1 MKLPG
6 LIRLFVFRN
15 IREEKFLTFLSIF
28 GVALGI
34 GLFIGVK
41 VASDRA
47 IISFEADIR
56 GINRYANYEIL
67 DISGIDFGEKIYPAV
82 RELEENS
89 WPVLKVAGYLP
100 DPKETIDIEGIYT
113 VKMIGLLGGSR
124 DVKYDVE
131 KFYRNAN
138 GVMITKKL
146 SDSHSLARGTT
157 IRVFVYD
164 RGYPLKVV
172 DILDTEY
179 LPANTAVMDIGN
191 FQEYFHKEGY
201 VSRIDLSTDEK
212 TAAEIQKILPKNLVI
227 EKKEEVIKNRRSVV
241 ASFRY
246 NLQFVSLIAVLVGI
260 FLLYNTVFISVI
272 KRRTEI
278 GILRGLGTDKKTVIV
293 LFLMQGALLGSAGSL
308 LGIILGQV
316 TAYFAVFAVKKT
328 ISTMYGAISISDYFI
343 TGGDALLAFVVGILI
358 SLVASAVPALES
370 SRIRPNESSKEG
382 SFEGKY
388 KGYLKI
394 FSLLG
399 LVLIGFGGIMS
410 WIDYRFAPFDFPF
423 LAYSGILF
431 IILGFS
437 FISPYYLSA
446 IVRIFRNVSPKI
458 FRVTGRITA
467 GDMSGNIYRFS
478 VALMSVAI
486 SGALI
491 IALLTL
497 IFSFRSSLIQWIH
510 RNISADVYIK
520 PSSCISNFCFFA
532 ISDGLVKTI
541 EGLPEVAGVDRFRTL
556 YIDFRGRKVVA
567 GFGDTKVQ
575 KKFSLPRNEERTG
588 TAREVGISNY
598 LSVKYGLK
606 KGDFIELKTPKGM
619 ETFVVR
625 DTFSSYSTTSGFIY
639 ADRKWLKEFWDLD
652 DATQLG
658 IYLKKG
664 VDAGMFI
671 RKLEESLLPAYSI
684 DIMNNEELRARV
696 LSIFN
701 KTFAITYAIELISI
715 AVSLIGVI
723 NTLLALVFEKKREIS
738 IMRYLGGSWKQIRSM
753 LILSAGIIGVGG
765 ILLGTVMGLLMSL
778 IFINVINKVSFGWEI
793 HFRMPVLYL
802 SLVTSIL
809 FLTTL
814 LSGLIPSKVAR
825 KIDAKRFISFE

>member
-1 MKLPG
+1 MNLPK

-47 IISFEADIR
+47 IKSFEADIR

-67 DISGIDFGEKIYPAV
+67 DMSGIDFDEKIYPAV

-89 WPVLKVAGYLP
+89 WPVLKVTGYLP

-113 VKMIGLLGGSR
+113 VKMIGLLGGPR

-131 KFYRNAN
+131 KFYRNVN

-146 SDSHSLARGTT
+146 SDAHSLARGAT
-157 IRVFVYD
+157 IRAFVYD
-164 RGYPLKVV
+164 RGYPLKVI

-179 LPANTAVMDIGN
+179 LRANTAVIDIGN

-212 TAAEIQKILPKNLVI
+212 TAAEIQKILPKNLVA

-241 ASFRY
+241 SSFRY

-278 GILRGLGTDKKTVIV
+278 GILRGLGTDKKTVV
-293 LFLMQGALLGSAGSL
+293 MLFLMQGALLGSAGSV

-343 TGGDALLAFVVGILI
+343 TGGDALLAFVLGILI

-394 FSLLG
+394 FSLFG
-399 LVLIGFGGIMS
+399 LALIAFGGIMS
-410 WIDYRFAPFDFPF
+410 WIDYRSAPFDFPF

-437 FISPYYLSA
+437 FVSPYYLSV

-458 FRVTGRITA
+458 FMATGKITA

-510 RNISADVYIK
+510 RNISSDVYIK

-556 YIDFRGRKVVA
+556 YIDFQGRKVVA
-567 GFGDTKVQ
+567 GFGDTEVQ
-575 KKFSLPRNEERTG
+575 KKFSLPGNEERTG
-588 TAREVGISNY
+588 TGREVGISNY

-606 KGDFIELKTPKGM
+606 RGDFIELKTPRGE
-619 ETFVVR
+619 ETFMVR

-639 ADRKWLKEFWDLD
+639 ADRKWLKEFWGLD

-664 VDAGMFI
+664 VDAGGFI
-671 RKLEESLLPAYSI
+671 RKLEARLLPAYSV
-684 DIMNNEELRARV
+684 DIMNNEELRAKV

-715 AVSLIGVI
+715 VVSLIGVI
-723 NTLLALVFEKKREIS
+723 NTLLALVFERKREIS

-802 SLVTSIL
+802 SLVTFIL

-814 LSGLIPSKVAR
+814 LAGLIPSTVAR